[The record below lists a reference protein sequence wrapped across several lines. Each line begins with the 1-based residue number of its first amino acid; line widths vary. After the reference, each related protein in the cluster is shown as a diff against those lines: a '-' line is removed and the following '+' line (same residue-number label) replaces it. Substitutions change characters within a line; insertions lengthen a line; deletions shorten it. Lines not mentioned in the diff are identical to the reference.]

1 MSEDATAIAAFTES
15 DKDAERAAIVA
26 KYDRVCSEI
35 ARETLEI
42 DFFSLLG
49 PRRGSG
55 HRSLGGSEFR
65 RLSFDRSPRVFTV
78 RKRHRRASSLVY
90 SFSSKKHLA
99 EVRYSE
105 KYLQHERERQMK
117 WNKMLS
123 KWEKYRDSEKVR
135 LSVILPV
142 SRAFL

>member
-1 MSEDATAIAAFTES
+1 MSGEATAIAAFTES

-26 KYDRVCSEI
+26 KYDRVCSEKSRGKRSKSI
-35 ARETLEI
+35 
-42 DFFSLLG
+42 LLG

-78 RKRHRRASSLVY
+78 RKRHRRASSLFE
-90 SFSSKKHLA
+90 SFSSKTHLA